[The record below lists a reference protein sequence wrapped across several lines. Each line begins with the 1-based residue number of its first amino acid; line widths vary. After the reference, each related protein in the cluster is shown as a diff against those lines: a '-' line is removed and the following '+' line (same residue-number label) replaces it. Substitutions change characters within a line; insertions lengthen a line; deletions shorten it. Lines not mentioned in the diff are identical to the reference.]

1 MKFVIITGMS
11 GAGRSQALKRLE
23 DMGYFCVD
31 NLPPKLIPE
40 FAKICLENDHIS
52 KAATV
57 VDMRMGDMF
66 HDIFSTI
73 MCLKEMDSIELSIL
87 YLDADDETL
96 VRRFKET
103 RRRHP
108 LSPDG
113 NIISGISRERESLKR
128 IKDLANNVLD
138 TSTYNL
144 KKLGEAMERL
154 YSEENEKGILITVT
168 TFGYKRGIPI
178 DADMVFDMRFLPNP
192 YYEES
197 LREHTGREQSVKDY
211 VLSFPRAHIFIDKIN
226 ELVNYVAPYYVE
238 QDKKTLVIAIGC
250 TGGVHRSVVI
260 AEELYRI
267 FKEQGHRVTLEHRDL
282 GYYKPGA

>member
-23 DMGYFCVD
+23 DIGYFCVD

-40 FAKICLENDHIS
+40 FARICLENDHIS

-66 HDIFSTI
+66 HDIFATI
-73 MCLKEMDSIELSIL
+73 MCLKEMDDIQLSIL

-128 IKDLANNVLD
+128 IKDLANNILD
-138 TSTYNL
+138 TSTYSL

-192 YYEES
+192 FYEES
-197 LREHTGREQSVKDY
+197 LRELTGREQSVKDY

-267 FKEQGHRVTLEHRDL
+267 FKGQGHRVTIEHRDL
-282 GYYKPGA
+282 SYYKPGA

>member
-23 DMGYFCVD
+23 DIGYFCVD

-40 FAKICLENDHIS
+40 FARICLENDHIS

-66 HDIFSTI
+66 HDIFATI
-73 MCLKEMDSIELSIL
+73 MCLKEMDDIQLSIL

-113 NIISGISRERESLKR
+113 TIISGISRERESLKR
-128 IKDLANNVLD
+128 IKDLANNILD
-138 TSTYNL
+138 TSTYSL

-192 YYEES
+192 FYEES
-197 LREHTGREQSVKDY
+197 LRELTGREQSVKDY

-267 FKEQGHRVTLEHRDL
+267 FKNQGHRVTIEHRDL